1 MILKLSRNERRA
13 NKIARRLQQMDDHA
27 KHVASH
33 AKRMNQRISR
43 TLKRDIY
50 EDGAAD

>member
-13 NKIARRLQQMDDHA
+13 NKIARRLQQMDDHG
-27 KHVASH
+27 KHAESH
-33 AKRMNQRISR
+33 AKRMNQRIGR
-43 TLKRDIY
+43 ALKRDLY

>member
-1 MILKLSRNERRA
+1 MKLSRNQRRA
-13 NKIARRLQQMDDHA
+13 NKIARRLRPMDDHA

-33 AKRMNQRISR
+33 AKRMNQRSSR
-43 TLKRDIY
+43 TLKRYIY